1 MAESLLGVELALA
14 AGLAAGVGAVPELLL
29 LLSVGLHEININGAS
44 IRKSVLRIAQNLSE
58 REKRL
63 DIRFL

>member
-44 IRKSVLRIAQNLSE
+44 IRKSVLRLAQNLSE